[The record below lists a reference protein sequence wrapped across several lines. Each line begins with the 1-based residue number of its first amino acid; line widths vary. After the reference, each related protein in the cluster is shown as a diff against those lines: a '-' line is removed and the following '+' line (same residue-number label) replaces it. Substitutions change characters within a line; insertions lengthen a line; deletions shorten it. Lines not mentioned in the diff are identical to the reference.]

1 MKPAP
6 GSAIR
11 DRTPL
16 IAATVSDADTELAQ
30 SNMRLFV
37 DGRARAFS
45 YNADTDRLSR
55 LSNRLAYGRHTVRD
69 RGHRRRAQGVQK
81 LEFQNS
87 ALAEHVTIVDIL
99 EGAGLHRPSPF
110 ILSNAV
116 PLLISAEITKRRW

>member
-1 MKPAP
+1 VKPAP
-6 GSAIR
+6 GSAIC

-55 LSNRLAYGRHTVRD
+55 LSNRLAYGRHTVRIEATD
-69 RGHRRRAQGVQK
+69 GELRASK
-81 LEFQNS
+81 SWNFR
-87 ALAEHVTIVDIL
+87 IV
-99 EGAGLHRPSPF
+99 R
-110 ILSNAV
+110 
-116 PLLISAEITKRRW
+116 

>member
-1 MKPAP
+1 VKPAP

-45 YNADTDRLSR
+45 HNAADTDRLSR
-55 LSNRLAYGRHTVRD
+55 LSNRLAYGTHTVRIEATD
-69 RGHRRRAQGVQK
+69 GELRASK
-81 LEFQNS
+81 SWNFR
-87 ALAEHVTIVDIL
+87 IV
-99 EGAGLHRPSPF
+99 R
-110 ILSNAV
+110 
-116 PLLISAEITKRRW
+116 